1 MNDLVVSAADV
12 LVPFLAT
19 GAAAVA
25 AGTAQEA
32 GAELYK
38 SATSVIAKIRCWLR
52 GTGRADVEAALHVAL
67 DEGVLSMADL
77 RALYA
82 AYEASRG
89 TANVSIA
96 TINAKNSIVGNVR
109 IERFEA

>member
-1 MNDLVVSAADV
+1 MSDLVVSAADA

-38 SATSVIAKIRCWLR
+38 SAMSVIEKIGRWLH
-52 GTGRADVEAALHVAL
+52 GTDRADVEAALHAAL
-67 DEGVLSMADL
+67 DEGVLSTGDL
-77 RALYA
+77 RALRA
-82 AYEASRG
+82 AHEASLG
-89 TANVSIA
+89 TANVSVG
-96 TINAKNSIVGNVR
+96 TMNAKNNFVGNIS
-109 IERFEA
+109 IERFQA